1 MSSDEAFARR
11 ARQQAAID
19 ADRSALLRQAD
30 GFVVVSW
37 WQDRSGNDR
46 KGACEYDHRSTLNEA
61 LEAYREYQDGEFERA
76 RGVGIF
82 AARGGLP
89 VAGRLD
95 PAWLLRLMAD
105 VRREG

>member
-11 ARQQAAID
+11 ACRQ
-19 ADRSALLRQAD
+19 SALESDRAAVLREAD

-46 KGACEYDHRSTLNEA
+46 KGSFEYDHRPTLDDA

-76 RGVGIF
+76 RAVGIF
-82 AARGGLP
+82 AARNGLP
-89 VAGRLD
+89 IAGRLE
-95 PAWLLRLMAD
+95 PAWLLRVMAD
-105 VRREG
+105 LRRG